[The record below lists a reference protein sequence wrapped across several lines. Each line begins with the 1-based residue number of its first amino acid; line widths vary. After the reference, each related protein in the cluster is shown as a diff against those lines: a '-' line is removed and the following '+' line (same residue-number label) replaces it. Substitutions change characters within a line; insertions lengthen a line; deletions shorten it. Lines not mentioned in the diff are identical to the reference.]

1 MIIEIG
7 SYKFPGFYES
17 IFCNSGEFLD
27 DEDEL
32 RFMIE
37 EIIGE
42 GKVDVVYDYE
52 DEDFKKYK
60 IEVGEVFMEE
70 YVKAI
75 IGILPEET
83 VHENEFKFEKVDYS
97 TEIVSPKYYNYRTDD
112 CYCDIDTNWET
123 LQMIKDYTLSLEGV
137 QEYLLEKFSSRD
149 GFISFISNSFDVW
162 KDTDIKDYEQNML
175 IALLDMLISLT
186 DFTDFEEISYATY
199 YKVDKYYYCR
209 PFIYV
214 KNKEEKKEI
223 ERIIKNEFSP
233 NLVIE

>member
-1 MIIEIG
+1 
-7 SYKFPGFYES
+7 
-17 IFCNSGEFLD
+17 
-27 DEDEL
+27 
-32 RFMIE
+32 
-37 EIIGE
+37 
-42 GKVDVVYDYE
+42 
-52 DEDFKKYK
+52 
-60 IEVGEVFMEE
+60 
-70 YVKAI
+70 
-75 IGILPEET
+75 
-83 VHENEFKFEKVDYS
+83 
-97 TEIVSPKYYNYRTDD
+97 
-112 CYCDIDTNWET
+112 
-123 LQMIKDYTLSLEGV
+123 MIKDYTLSLEGV